1 MDKTDYLKDI
11 YNDFFSTDKSI
22 EDSSN
27 EIELKEVSSLS
38 FEIDKLYISEDAKN
52 IIKKIID
59 YMKKYNNNEV
69 DIYIPLRLIINSNSD
84 KLSNDIIDIIYNAA
98 VKYSYIDKKEKIDY
112 SLYKID
118 KNINFSNYG
127 LINFKDLSGINL
139 EDDKT
144 HKKMFYELENY
155 FDQDNK
161 SIITVVGNDLEIT
174 NFFLGY
180 ENFKNKYFKFNIDS
194 VNPDN
199 QDIYN
204 DIINSIDV
212 NDDLKV
218 ALLDYINKTYD
229 KNSDY
234 YEYEKEIIRYIS
246 FHNELPSIK
255 EELSNDE
262 IFKELDELV
271 GLDKVKKVLHDLV
284 DLMRLKSKTENELKI
299 SNINLHMVFLGN
311 PGTGKTTIARM
322 IANILYN
329 LKYIKENKLIE
340 VSSKDLV
347 AEYVGQTAP
356 KVASVIEKSLNGVL
370 FIDEAYTL
378 ASNSSNSYN
387 DEAIATLIQAMEN
400 YRDKLVVIFAGYTKE
415 MQDFLNSNS
424 GITSRIGYT
433 LEFDDYTTIELIQ
446 IFENMAKKS
455 GFKVEDSAIEYLKT
469 IVDDNRNMK
478 NFGNARFIRNIY
490 EKTIVS
496 HASRVKDKKNKKD
509 LITITKDD
517 INTENLILK

>member
-1 MDKTDYLKDI
+1 
-11 YNDFFSTDKSI
+11 
-22 EDSSN
+22 
-27 EIELKEVSSLS
+27 
-38 FEIDKLYISEDAKN
+38 
-52 IIKKIID
+52 
-59 YMKKYNNNEV
+59 
-69 DIYIPLRLIINSNSD
+69 
-84 KLSNDIIDIIYNAA
+84 
-98 VKYSYIDKKEKIDY
+98 
-112 SLYKID
+112 
-118 KNINFSNYG
+118 
-127 LINFKDLSGINL
+127 
-139 EDDKT
+139 
-144 HKKMFYELENY
+144 MFYELENY

-284 DLMRLKSKTENELKI
+284 DLMSLKSKTENDLKI

-433 LEFDDYTTIELIQ
+433 LEFDDYTTMELIQ

-455 GFKVEDSAIEYLKT
+455 GFKVEDSAIDYLKT